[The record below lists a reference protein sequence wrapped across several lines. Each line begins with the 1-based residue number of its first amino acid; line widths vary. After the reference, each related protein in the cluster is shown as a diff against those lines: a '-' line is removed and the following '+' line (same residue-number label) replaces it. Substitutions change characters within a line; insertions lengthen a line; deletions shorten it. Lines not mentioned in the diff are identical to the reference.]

1 MEPRK
6 VTRFGVVMPSL
17 ERVQGIITGI
27 GITLVALVALVIV
40 LILLPQDRT
49 EVTDT
54 KPQIGQ
60 ASFTVAVDRKE
71 LNALVEQYLNN
82 DPALKDKFRFEM
94 TKSGMMVYGTYKLLG
109 QNVDFGMKMVPEVTK
124 NGGILLHAKSVAVGQ
139 LPLPVKYV
147 MGYLGNMVDLPKW
160 LTIDTSEQT
169 ILIDLG
175 KAPKVQGMRVKAV
188 TIDPA
193 KDKFLFRG
201 GYSK

>member
-1 MEPRK
+1 
-6 VTRFGVVMPSL
+6 
-17 ERVQGIITGI
+17 
-27 GITLVALVALVIV
+27 
-40 LILLPQDRT
+40 
-49 EVTDT
+49 
-54 KPQIGQ
+54 
-60 ASFTVAVDRKE
+60 
-71 LNALVEQYLNN
+71 YLNN

-175 KAPKVQGMRVKAV
+175 KAPEVQGMRVKAV

>member
-1 MEPRK
+1 M
-6 VTRFGVVMPSL
+6 
-17 ERVQGIITGI
+17 
-27 GITLVALVALVIV
+27 
-40 LILLPQDRT
+40 
-49 EVTDT
+49 
-54 KPQIGQ
+54 
-60 ASFTVAVDRKE
+60 
-71 LNALVEQYLNN
+71 
-82 DPALKDKFRFEM
+82 
-94 TKSGMMVYGTYKLLG
+94 
-109 QNVDFGMKMVPEVTK
+109 
-124 NGGILLHAKSVAVGQ
+124 LHAKSVAVGQ

>member
-1 MEPRK
+1 
-6 VTRFGVVMPSL
+6 MPSR

-109 QNVDFGMKMVPEVTK
+109 QNGMKMVPEVTK

-175 KAPKVQGMRVKAV
+175 KAPEVQGMRVKAV

>member
-1 MEPRK
+1 
-6 VTRFGVVMPSL
+6 MPSR

-175 KAPKVQGMRVKAV
+175 KAPEVQGMRVQAV

>member
-1 MEPRK
+1 
-6 VTRFGVVMPSL
+6 MPSR

-175 KAPKVQGMRVKAV
+175 NAPKVQGMRVKAV

>member
-6 VTRFGVVMPSL
+6 VTRFGVVMPSR

-109 QNVDFGMKMVPEVTK
+109 QNVDFVWYEDG
-124 NGGILLHAKSVAVGQ
+124 A
-139 LPLPVKYV
+139 
-147 MGYLGNMVDLPKW
+147 
-160 LTIDTSEQT
+160 
-169 ILIDLG
+169 
-175 KAPKVQGMRVKAV
+175 
-188 TIDPA
+188 
-193 KDKFLFRG
+193 
-201 GYSK
+201 

>member
-6 VTRFGVVMPSL
+6 VTRFGVVIPSR

-175 KAPKVQGMRVKAV
+175 KAPEVQGMRVKAV

>member
-175 KAPKVQGMRVKAV
+175 KAPKVQGKRVKAV

>member
-175 KAPKVQGMRVKAV
+175 KAPKVQVMRVKAV

>member
-1 MEPRK
+1 
-6 VTRFGVVMPSL
+6 MPSR

-60 ASFTVAVDRKE
+60 ASFTAGVDRKE

-175 KAPKVQGMRVKAV
+175 KTPKVQGMRVKAV

>member
-1 MEPRK
+1 
-6 VTRFGVVMPSL
+6 MPSR

>member
-1 MEPRK
+1 
-6 VTRFGVVMPSL
+6 MPSR

-27 GITLVALVALVIV
+27 GITLVTLVALVIV

-54 KPQIGQ
+54 KPEIGQ

>member
-1 MEPRK
+1 
-6 VTRFGVVMPSL
+6 MPSR

-175 KAPKVQGMRVKAV
+175 KTPKVQGMRVKAV